1 MIAIHH
7 PIRRGLLLAGLS
19 LLATGAAMADP
30 IANPV
35 ASFKGLDKISADVT
49 PFDVYINETVQF
61 GSLQITPRACYTNP
75 PDEIQRTA
83 AFVEVDQVSLQGQA
97 KRVFTG
103 WMFADSP
110 ALNSVDN
117 PVYDFWL
124 VDCKTSSSVPP
135 PKAAD
140 LNQPDKGG

>member
-1 MIAIHH
+1 MTLPTHACIAAALAA
-7 PIRRGLLLAGLS
+7 GLLAS
-19 LLATGAAMADP
+19 PVRADP
-30 IANPV
+30 IAHPV
-35 ASFKGLDKISADVT
+35 ASFKGLDKISANVT
-49 PFDVYINETVQF
+49 QFDVYIDETVQF

-97 KRVFTG
+97 RRVFTG

-124 VDCKTSSSVPP
+124 IDCKTSSPVPP

-140 LNQPDKGG
+140 LNQPEAGG